1 LSALAAMV
9 VVRNKRG
16 ENIVYLNAAILEL
29 ELEHKRQ
36 QMVREAMYRQARGEL
51 VRASGRTWR
60 EARPFRALFHRERPL
75 HGPEV

>member
-1 LSALAAMV
+1 MSALADKVLM
-9 VVRNKRG
+9 RNKRG
-16 ENIVYLNAAILEL
+16 ENEVYLNPAILEM

-36 QMVREAMYRQARGEL
+36 QLIREAMYRQAHGEL
-51 VRASGRTWR
+51 VHAPGRTWR